1 MEDYYLIIAGGR
13 DFNDYALLKEKVDDL
28 LSEKSGALTIII
40 ISGVAMGADMLG
52 EKYAAEMG
60 YEVQEFPAYWSLGNE
75 AGAFRNQ
82 QMTDAA
88 DACICFWDGLSRGT
102 ENVIDLAN
110 TKGIPVKV
118 ISY

>member
-13 DFNDYALLKEKVDDL
+13 DFNDYPLLKEKVDDL
-28 LSEKSGALTIII
+28 LSKKSGDLTIII
-40 ISGVAMGADMLG
+40 ISGIEEGADMLG

-60 YEVQEFPAYWSLGNE
+60 YEVQEFPAYWILGNE
-75 AGAFRNQ
+75 AGAIRNQ

-88 DACICFWDGLSRGT
+88 DACICFWDGHSRDT
-102 ENVIDLAN
+102 ADVIGLAN
-110 TKGIPVKV
+110 KKGIPVRV